1 MRAAAAGREVPHPPG
16 GRSRRL
22 LAAAR
27 QRYAED
33 RLADAVSAGTR
44 QVLVFGTALDTF
56 IAHNPYRDVRVIR
69 VTEREGGIVRRSG
82 DSAPGD
88 PAAARQ
94 IAEFVRFAPGF
105 EPGDPVFAIRLDDP
119 YRRDSGHA
127 AADTDPGSGPACP
140 ETTATV
146 LRLLAGC
153 PGGAEIVLE
162 VPRAGVTGVAR
173 AVRDTGWVVQE
184 DLSADTLASR
194 YLEVSAG
201 QDYSVEPR
209 IVRARVA
216 H

>member
-1 MRAAAAGREVPHPPG
+1 MRAAAAGHEVAHPSD
-16 GRSRRL
+16 GRNRRL

-69 VTEREGGIVRRSG
+69 VTEHDGGIVPPPG
-82 DSAPGD
+82 DSESGGRATPK
-88 PAAARQ
+88 Q
-94 IAEFVRFAPGF
+94 LAEFVRFAPGF

-119 YRRDSGHA
+119 GGTA
-127 AADTDPGSGPACP
+127 TDLGGGPTCPGA
-140 ETTATV
+140 TRTV
-146 LRLLAGC
+146 LRLLASC
-153 PGGAEIVLE
+153 QGGAELVLE
-162 VPRAGVTGVAR
+162 VPPTGVTSVAR

-194 YLEVSAG
+194 YLDVAAG
-201 QDYSVEPR
+201 QDFSVEPR
-209 IVRARVA
+209 MVRARVA
-216 H
+216 Q

>member
-69 VTEREGGIVRRSG
+69 VTDREGGIAPPPG
-82 DSAPGD
+82 DSEPVGRAT
-88 PAAARQ
+88 ARQ
-94 IAEFVRFAPGF
+94 LAEFVRFAPGF
-105 EPGDPVFAIRLDDP
+105 EPGDPVFAVRLDDP
-119 YRRDSGHA
+119 GRHGSAGA
-127 AADTDPGSGPACP
+127 ATGPACP
-140 ETTATV
+140 RTTMTA
-146 LRLLAGC
+146 LQLLASC
-153 PGGAEIVLE
+153 LGGAEIVLE
-162 VPRAGVTGVAR
+162 VPRTGVTSVAR
-173 AVRDTGWVVQE
+173 AVRDAGWVVQE

-194 YLEVSAG
+194 YLDATAG
-201 QDYSVEPR
+201 HDYSVEPR